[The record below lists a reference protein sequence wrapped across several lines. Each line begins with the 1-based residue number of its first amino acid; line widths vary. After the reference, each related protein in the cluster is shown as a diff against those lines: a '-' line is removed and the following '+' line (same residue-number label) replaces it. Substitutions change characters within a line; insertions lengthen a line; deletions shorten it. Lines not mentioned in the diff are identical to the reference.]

1 MSPGV
6 PGGKP
11 GVPVVSSARKLA
23 GWVVV
28 LLFAWLM
35 GKWVYRHTNEQN
47 CRARGGAWDRHA
59 DTCAHPVKARAR

>member
-1 MSPGV
+1 MNAGV
-6 PGGKP
+6 PGDNP
-11 GVPVVSSARKLA
+11 GVPVGNSVRKLA

-47 CRARGGAWDRHA
+47 CRDRGGAWDVGA
-59 DTCAHPVKARAR
+59 DSCAHPVKARAK